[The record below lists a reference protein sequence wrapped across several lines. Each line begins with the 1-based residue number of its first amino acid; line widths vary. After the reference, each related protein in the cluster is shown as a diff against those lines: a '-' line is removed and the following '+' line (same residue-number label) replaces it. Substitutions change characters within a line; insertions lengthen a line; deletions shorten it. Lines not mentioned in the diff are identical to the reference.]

1 VLFPRSRNNLNAVD
15 PDAGRHHTEPQGQ
28 QDQLPDE
35 ELESYL
41 AALSPDGDTEPTGSG
56 GRYGSPQVYQL
67 RLPDAAHKQLREIA
81 AYRQTSPVTLAEEW
95 IIQRLEWET
104 RQQRH

>member
-1 VLFPRSRNNLNAVD
+1 VLFPRSRSNLNAVD

-56 GRYGSPQVYQL
+56 SGYGSPQVYQL
-67 RLPDAAHKQLREIA
+67 RLPAEANEQLREIA